1 MEEFNP
7 NPNLVKEKKEENIP
21 LTGVEGLLK
30 LKESLESVAGIN
42 FKEFLKTEK
51 GQEFL
56 KIKKII
62 LAGPPRSGKSC
73 MREGLKQA
81 IKAVPE
87 APYPYVLIACPD
99 GEGSWFQEAMNNNP
113 EAAAQY
119 KADYKSKF
127 TPEFVERISESVK
140 NLSLPL
146 NFIDIGGITSAEN
159 EEICK
164 DANAAILICGEGA
177 VLSDKPAEWK
187 EFFTK
192 LNIPIMAEVYSDYT
206 RKDDFVE
213 GVDKESGVFRGSV
226 HHLERGEQLAGRET
240 VQALAK
246 FITELGK

>member
-1 MEEFNP
+1 MENKTP
-7 NPNLVKEKKEENIP
+7 QINLEQKEE
-21 LTGVEGLLK
+21 LHLSGSEGIQK
-30 LKESLESVAGIN
+30 LKESSESVSGIS
-42 FKEFLKTEK
+42 FREFLNTEQ

-56 KIKKII
+56 KTKKII

-73 MREGLKQA
+73 MREALKQV
-81 IKAVPE
+81 IKSIPN
-87 APYPYVLIACPD
+87 APYPYMLTACPD
-99 GEGSWFQEAMNNNP
+99 GEGAWFQEAMNADP
-113 EAAAQY
+113 EEATKY
-119 KADYKSKF
+119 KAAYKSKF
-127 TPEFVERISESVK
+127 TPEFVERISQSVK

-159 EEICK
+159 EKICK

-206 RKDDFVE
+206 GKDDFVE

-226 HHLERGEQLAGRET
+226 HHLERGEQLSGRET

-246 FITELGK
+246 FITELSK